1 MASLKEMIAASAH
14 MDAIGAWLD
23 GLEHEARVAQV
34 TGLSAG
40 ELAALYAL
48 ADGRDVE
55 LDHFVPAG
63 AAPGVEV
70 VHHGVNSLPVIGG
83 TFRKRFTRAASGDE
97 LLYGFNDN
105 DGFVSSI
112 GWFTGPGYFAVRPR
126 GCNNPDG
133 RSGSDQLFIDYYE
146 QPEETPMAGWPDP
159 KPAMGWSAGLVFG
172 QMCDYMWRV
181 SEHVSIG
188 AAWKK
193 GKPVGQYF
201 ALVRTA

>member
-1 MASLKEMIAASAH
+1 MTSVKEMIAAKADMGS
-14 MDAIGAWLD
+14 IGVHLD
-23 GLEHEARVAQV
+23 GLEHDQRVVQITSLSGAE
-34 TGLSAG
+34 LSA
-40 ELAALYAL
+40 LYSL

-55 LDHFVPAG
+55 LEHFVPEG
-63 AAPGVEV
+63 LPPGQEV

-83 TFRKRFTRAASGDE
+83 TFRKRFTRSTEDE
-97 LLYGFNDN
+97 AVLYGFNDN
-105 DGFVSSI
+105 DGFVASI

-126 GCNNPDG
+126 GCANPDG

-146 QPEETPMAGWPDP
+146 QPDEAPVAGWPDP

-188 AAWKK
+188 SAW
-193 GKPVGQYF
+193 
-201 ALVRTA
+201 

>member
-1 MASLKEMIAASAH
+1 MANLQQMLAGEQNIE
-14 MDAIGAWLD
+14 AIGEYLD
-23 GLEHEARVAQV
+23 GLAHDERVVQV
-34 TGLSAG
+34 TSLKPG
-40 ELAALYAL
+40 ELAALYDR
-48 ADGRDVE
+48 ADGHDVE
-55 LDHFVPAG
+55 LSHFVPDDV
-63 AAPGVEV
+63 APGTEV
-70 VHHGVNSLPVIGG
+70 VHHGINSLPVIGG
-83 TFRKRFTRAASGDE
+83 TFRKRFSRTEDNEA

-126 GCNNPDG
+126 GCDNPDG
-133 RSGSDQLFIDYYE
+133 RTGSDQLFIDYYE
-146 QPEETPMAGWPDP
+146 QPDQAPVAGWPDP
-159 KPAMGWSAGLVFG
+159 KPAMSWSAGLVFG